1 MIIYDGIM
9 DQKPK
14 NVNKF
19 WMLYRDAVI
28 GSWILE
34 KRLNG
39 MCAGCKHL
47 RLQLNKKGNLTVKL
61 YIFQKD
67 TVKNSFA

>member
-1 MIIYDGIM
+1 MMKSGGIM

-28 GSWILE
+28 GSGISE
-34 KRLNG
+34 KNAEWYVR
-39 MCAGCKHL
+39 
-47 RLQLNKKGNLTVKL
+47 
-61 YIFQKD
+61 
-67 TVKNSFA
+67 